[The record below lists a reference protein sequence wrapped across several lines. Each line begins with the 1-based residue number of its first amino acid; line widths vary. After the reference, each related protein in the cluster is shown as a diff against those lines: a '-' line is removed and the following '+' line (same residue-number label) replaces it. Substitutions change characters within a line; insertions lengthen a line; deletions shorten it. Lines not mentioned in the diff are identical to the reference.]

1 MPTLTDYLD
10 AGALQ
15 RLQDTF
21 TAVAQAPVRICDAQ
35 GQPLTAAPS
44 VFEPRKLPEM
54 TRRAKQIEKLTAT
67 RPLQGVPVF
76 IEETLA
82 GQIVMEGGT
91 TSDVERTWLLNLMA
105 AMVGGLYG
113 REKQLRSR
121 VDHLAT
127 LYRLTSEFSGQR
139 DLQSVLDIV
148 ARTVVEVMKAKG
160 SIIRLLT
167 DDRRELVI
175 KAVHNVSPEYL
186 SKGPVL
192 LNDSVIDRE
201 AFDTGKPVYVA
212 DERTDPRVLY
222 PAQVA
227 KEGIVSALVAPMS
240 YKGRAEGTLRVY
252 MGERHEFDSFEVSLL
267 EAISAQA
274 AAALVNARLHEEAV
288 RAADMDHQL
297 RLAADVQRQM
307 IPYDPPVLPGFQFA
321 AVYEPCFELGG
332 DFYDFVD
339 LPPDNVGLAICD
351 VSGKGVRAS
360 LLMASIRAS
369 LRAHASNIYDMSE
382 VLTRV
387 NRDLCRDRLTSD
399 FATLFYGVLNYKTR
413 CLTYANAGHPPPL
426 LLRKGQI
433 VPLGT
438 GGGLIGLEESMQWP
452 QELVMLQKGDVVLAY
467 TDGLNEAM
475 NFEDEAFGLER
486 VEKALLAGA
495 GAYDNAQA
503 ILKHILWEMRRFTGL
518 QTPGDDLTMVAI
530 KVL

>member
-10 AGALQ
+10 AGSLQ
-15 RLQDTF
+15 KLQDAF
-21 TAVAQAPVRICDAQ
+21 TAVAQSPVRICDAQ
-35 GQPLTAAPS
+35 GKPLTAEPS
-44 VFEPRKLPEM
+44 VLEPGKLPELA
-54 TRRAKQIEKLTAT
+54 RRVKQIEKFTET
-67 RPLQGVPVF
+67 QPLQGVPVF
-76 IEETLA
+76 IGETLA

-91 TSDVERTWLLNLMA
+91 TGDTERAWLLNLMA
-105 AMVGGLYG
+105 AMVGRLYD
-113 REKQLRSR
+113 RERQLRDR
-121 VDHLAT
+121 VDDLAT

-175 KAVHNVSPEYL
+175 KAVYNISPEYL

-192 LNDSVIDRE
+192 LDNSVIDRE
-201 AFDTGKPVYVA
+201 AFETGKPVYIA

-227 KEGIVSALVAPMS
+227 KEGIVSALVAPMN

-252 MGERHEFDSFEVSLL
+252 MAQRYEFDSFEVSLL
-267 EAISAQA
+267 EAIAAQA

-307 IPYDPPVLPGFQFA
+307 IPFDPPNLPGFEFA

-339 LPPDNVGLAICD
+339 LPPDNLGLAICD

-369 LRAHASNIYDMSE
+369 LRAHAANIYDMSE

-413 CLTYANAGHPPPL
+413 CLTYSNAGHPPPL
-426 LLRKGQI
+426 LLRKGKI
-433 VPLGT
+433 VPMGT
-438 GGGLIGLEESMQWP
+438 GGGLIGIEESMTWP
-452 QELVMLQKGDVVLAY
+452 QERVTLQKGDVVLAY
-467 TDGLNEAM
+467 TDGLSEAM
-475 NFEDEAFGLER
+475 NFEDDAFGHER
-486 VEKALLAGA
+486 VERALLAGA
-495 GAYDNAQA
+495 GSYDNAQG
-503 ILKHILWEMRRFTGL
+503 ILKHILWEMHRFTGL